1 MNKTPYNADFL
12 LWDVE
17 DLVTKEFKD
26 KNNRICDLHKN
37 AEFQELLKSAQ
48 ESGQEGKVHEIVS
61 DLFIKFARVIRNPEC
76 I

>member
-17 DLVTKEFKD
+17 DLVTTEFKD
-26 KNNRICDLHKN
+26 KNNRIVDLHEN
-37 AEFQELLKSAQ
+37 AEFKELLEKAQ
-48 ESGQEGKVHEIVS
+48 ETGQEGKVHEIVS
-61 DLFIKFARVIRNPEC
+61 DLFKKYSRVIRNPHK

>member
-26 KNNRICDLHKN
+26 KNNRICDLHAN
-37 AEFQELLKSAQ
+37 PEFQELLERAQ

-61 DLFIKFARVIRNPEC
+61 DCFRKYAKIIRDPNK